1 MRSIGLFSPRV
12 GDFDSRWANT
22 FALSFFWLAYWPKEI
37 FFPGAD
43 FVAPLV
49 KVPDPTVALVFPL
62 GVAVAALLSSLQM
75 LLLLVVVVVA
85 FMIVVVV
92 VVGWDST
99 RSGLSGM
106 FAMSGLSSIVVYT
119 LQ

>member
-1 MRSIGLFSPRV
+1 MRSIGLFSPRI
-12 GDFDSRWANT
+12 GDFDSRWAIT
-22 FALSFFWLAYWPKEI
+22 FALSFFWLAYWPREI

-49 KVPDPTVALVFPL
+49 AAPDPTVALVFPL
-62 GVAVAALLSSLQM
+62 SVAVAALLSSLQM
-75 LLLLVVVVVA
+75 LLLLVVALMV
-85 FMIVVVV
+85 VVVV

-99 RSGLSGM
+99 LSGLSGM